1 MRVSRLDFIREQ
13 GYPLTAPDD
22 RLYSALMLQPRIIG
36 VLTVLGVALQSGAL
50 FTGLALVLCWSA
62 LVPARNPFDAIYNV
76 AVARPRG
83 LARLTAAPAP
93 RRFAMTMAATMAF
106 AIGAALLTNVRI
118 AAWPLE
124 TLFVVAVA
132 AVVFA
137 NRCAAATLYHV
148 LRRRLSPEDKTMPTN
163 AATGRC

>member
-1 MRVSRLDFIREQ
+1 MEPGPSRVERRESQQESARRRRRL
-13 GYPLTAPDD
+13 
-22 RLYSALMLQPRIIG
+22 
-36 VLTVLGVALQSGAL
+36 
-50 FTGLALVLCWSA
+50 
-62 LVPARNPFDAIYNV
+62 
-76 AVARPRG
+76 
-83 LARLTAAPAP
+83 
-93 RRFAMTMAATMAF
+93 AF
-106 AIGAALLTNVRI
+106 AIGAALLTNVRL

-148 LRRRLSPEDKTMPTN
+148 LRRRLSPEDKTMPTS